1 MSIVSREVFANT
13 TKFVLKIDIYICI
26 VKLLLTI
33 LKNRHMKGNAKL
45 APFTTRKN
53 IVNTKID
60 KLQIVK
66 DHKNFKELS
75 RSAQDWV
82 RNKYYEI
89 CQDPNYYSAPLSA
102 VHKAGVKNVSNSKL
116 PTHLGA
122 ICHCHSVFLSY
133 QWAAKKRNPTSLLA
147 VRQTIGHWKE
157 SFFTLAFLSDNY
169 KLEVPSADV
178 PVVARYKQVISQNLG
193 VIRRITTMFRHS
205 KRRFSLREVYWIAQL
220 HSMYNEVIID
230 EKINPDYYLRDFAFV
245 YASEELAYEI
255 IYRGVTDKPN
265 FQTEDI
271 DNEFLRF
278 ADFTADTQFG
288 VDDNTLVI
296 EHIIAAE
303 LGYVAPRN
311 PKVIELG
318 HYYKQVE
325 DRLLMMR
332 DTRTWDKTSDDRV
345 LDIYKEDESYLSIM
359 EIPNNELLLLAYQYI
374 QEKFITINKEEGT
387 GIQVTVGRPDK
398 IEKTSKRLLE
408 VWNKYKGTYRNLMV
422 LETLGIKPKKTK
434 TIGKSFDIGSNK
446 KERLTAEIDKLIN
459 S

>member
-1 MSIVSREVFANT
+1 MDTKLDKVEVIKEH
-13 TKFVLKIDIYICI
+13 TK
-26 VKLLLTI
+26 
-33 LKNRHMKGNAKL
+33 
-45 APFTTRKN
+45 
-53 IVNTKID
+53 
-60 KLQIVK
+60 
-66 DHKNFKELS
+66 FKELS
-75 RSAQDWV
+75 HAAQEWV

-89 CQDPNYYSAPLSA
+89 CQDPNYYSATLTE
-102 VHKAGVKNVSNSKL
+102 VHQAGIKNVTNSKL
-116 PTHLGA
+116 PTNVGP
-122 ICHCHSVFLSY
+122 ICRCHSVVLGY
-133 QWAAKKRNPTSLLA
+133 GWAAKKRNPTSLSA
-147 VRQTIGHWKE
+147 VRKTIGHWKE

-169 KLEVPSADV
+169 ILDV
-178 PVVARYKQVISQNLG
+178 PAEDVAILAKYKDVISQNLG
-193 VIRRITTMFRHS
+193 VIRRITTMYRHS
-205 KRRFSLREVYWIAQL
+205 KRSFSLREVYWIARL
-220 HSMYNEVIID
+220 HSMYAEIIYD

-255 IYRGVTDKPN
+255 IYRDNKNKPN

-278 ADFTADTQFG
+278 ADFTADHQFG
-288 VDDNTLVI
+288 IDDNTLVV

-325 DRLLMMR
+325 DRLLMMK
-332 DTRTWDKTSDDRV
+332 DMRTWNKTSADRV
-345 LDIYKEDESYLSIM
+345 RDLYKEDKNYLDIL

-374 QEKFITINKEEGT
+374 QEKFITINTTEGGGPT
-387 GIQVTVGRPDK
+387 VTVGRPDK